1 MKGML
6 DRNADSSESE
16 EQLPQGPWDGDKWDS
31 HVLLSVI
38 GPNAKGKNTG
48 LRSLFNVWAAWRLM
62 RDLAALPY
70 YQDERVLPIATF
82 RYMHDEVGAKKQIAG
97 YVSVTILFCETR

>member
-1 MKGML
+1 ML

-38 GPNAKGKNTG
+38 GPNAKGKNKSKAKQAGT
-48 LRSLFNVWAAWRLM
+48 RVFFKAFFRPSS
-62 RDLAALPY
+62 AAL
-70 YQDERVLPIATF
+70 
-82 RYMHDEVGAKKQIAG
+82 M
-97 YVSVTILFCETR
+97 ILEQTMLNSACIESG